1 MIRFFYCLRLSAI
14 AFVSIMILS
23 SFCYAQRNI
32 GGRNAQV
39 WNFLVEKYDKN
50 KDGKISKEEYE
61 RGDETFARLDRNGDG
76 FLTQNDWDSVRGRRS
91 RQRPGDRLFGIAPEE
106 GEVAPDFNLPYVK
119 EPEKRVRL
127 SSFAEKKPVALIFG
141 SYT

>member
-1 MIRFFYCLRLSAI
+1 MIRFFHCLRLSAI

-23 SFCYAQRNI
+23 GFCHAQRNI
-32 GGRNAQV
+32 EGRYAQV
-39 WNFLVEKYDKN
+39 WDFLVEKYDKN
-50 KDGKISKEEYE
+50 KDGKISKDEYE

-76 FLTQNDWDSVRGRRS
+76 FLTQNDWDGVRGRRP
-91 RQRPGDRLFGIAPEE
+91 RQRPGDRLVGIAPEE

-119 EPEKRVRL
+119 EPEQRVRL